1 MSGFQGSLGSADH
14 AFPIQ
19 SELLSAIRQ
28 RPGGTGAK
36 EPEQVPR
43 SRISARFKGKSVVAP
58 ALDAVA
64 TDVSVGAK
72 LHINL

>member
-28 RPGGTGAK
+28 LAWRYGCERTRAGPTVADRRK
-36 EPEQVPR
+36 
-43 SRISARFKGKSVVAP
+43 IKGKSLVAP